1 LHSHVQRI
9 RHAFGYAVAASREE
23 AIMFRILVLYGTTEG
38 HTAKVAAAIAD
49 TIESSGASCDVFEAG
64 PRTPGPEGYDGVI
77 VAASVHAGGYQ
88 RPVVAWTRRHSGLL
102 NATPGAFVSVCLG
115 VLQKDPKVERDLQQ
129 ILGRFLSETG
139 FRPRMTTMVAGALA
153 YSKYSW
159 YVRWIM
165 KRIAAKAGGDTDTSR
180 DYEYTD
186 WNALS
191 RFTVQFV
198 RLVEVES
205 YAPRGVAA
213 SA

>member
-1 LHSHVQRI
+1 
-9 RHAFGYAVAASREE
+9 
-23 AIMFRILVLYGTTEG
+23 MFRILVVYGTTEG
-38 HTAKVAAAIAD
+38 HTAKVATAIAR
-49 TIESSGASCDVFEAG
+49 TIDVSGASCDVFEAG
-64 PRTPGPEGYDGVI
+64 PTTPGPDGYDGVI

-88 RPVVAWTRRHSGLL
+88 RPVTAWARRHSALL
-102 NATPGAFVSVCLG
+102 NATPGAFVSICLG
-115 VLQKDPKVERDLQQ
+115 VLQKNPEVERDLQQ

-139 FRPRMTTMVAGALA
+139 WRPRTTTMVAGALA

-198 RLVEVES
+198 RLVKAVS
-205 YAPRGVAA
+205 CAPPARAA
-213 SA
+213 MSA